1 MRTLLYSGILALGVG
16 LSGLAQALTISGG
29 STGTIPLGG
38 TDESLPGWGI
48 PVAGPGYGIFGGQIL
63 GASGHYRIDYFGAE
77 AAFKNQFFA
86 PTANLLYTTP
96 GGGSVFA
103 APFYPPAGAAPPLLS
118 TIVDLVAGPGGVLPF
133 QFKIDGGNGGTFLV
147 VNGANTDDTTV
158 PSPTPSFFASF
169 DPRTSAA
176 GWARTGNGVYLFLDD
191 ATITDDNH
199 DDMLIRITAVPTPA
213 GLAVFSMALLG
224 LGLARRKA

>member
-48 PVAGPGYGIFGGQIL
+48 SVNGPGYGIFGGQIL
-63 GASGHYRIDYFGAE
+63 GASGNYRIDYFGAE

-86 PTANLLYTTP
+86 PTTNLLYTTP

-103 APFYPPAGAAPPLLS
+103 APLYPPAGTAAPLLS
-118 TIVDLVAGPGGVLPF
+118 TIVNLVAGPGGVLPF
-133 QFKIDGGNGGTFLV
+133 QFKIDGGNGGTALV
-147 VNGANTDDTTV
+147 VNGSNTDDTIT
-158 PSPTPSFFASF
+158 PNQPSFFASF

-191 ATITDDNH
+191 AVRTDDDH
-199 DDMLIRITAVPTPA
+199 DDMLIRITAVPAPA
-213 GLAVFSMALLG
+213 GLAVFGLALLG